1 MKKTNKN
8 TTANTTTAK
17 FENTWA
23 LGLIKNHGRHEMTQ
37 KDIKEFKKDPENV
50 NYGKWIMPE
59 SLIREY
65 ADQVY
70 WYGVIETQNLSES
83 FLREMSKRFKKNQE
97 WYAVSKMYHNF
108 SNAFLKDFA
117 KKLHWNM
124 ISASL
129 TEDQIEMFADKVDWR
144 ELSRCKQLTKEFAK
158 KHVKDID
165 WTEYYLGNYD
175 HYYQGCFC
183 IDTAEDV
190 EWAAK
195 KYKGMFC

>member
-1 MKKTNKN
+1 MKKTE
-8 TTANTTTAK
+8 K

-23 LGLIKNHGRHEMTQ
+23 LGLIEHHGRKEMTN

-59 SLIREY
+59 ELIREY

-83 FLREMSKRFKKNQE
+83 FIREMSKRFKKNQE
-97 WYAVSKMYHNF
+97 WYAVSKHYRHFND
-108 SNAFLKDFA
+108 SFLKDFA
-117 KKLHWNM
+117 KKLHWKE

-129 TEDQIEMFADKVDWR
+129 TEDQIEKFANYVDWH
-144 ELSRCKQLTKEFAK
+144 EISLWKKLTKDFAK

-165 WTEYYLGNYD
+165 WTDYYHGNVD
-175 HYYQGCFC
+175 HWFQGCFC
-183 IDTAEDV
+183 IRSVEEV

-195 KYKGMFC
+195 KYKDMFC

>member
-8 TTANTTTAK
+8 TTTNTTIAK
-17 FENTWA
+17 FENPWA
-23 LGLIKNHGRHEMTQ
+23 LGLVKNHGRHEMTQ
-37 KDIKEFKKDPENV
+37 KDIKEFKKDPEIV

-97 WYAVSKMYHNF
+97 WYAISRHYRHFND
-108 SNAFLKDFA
+108 SFLKDFA
-117 KKLHWNM
+117 KKLHWKE

-129 TEDQIEMFADKVDWR
+129 TEEQIEKFADKVDWLTISQSKT
-144 ELSRCKQLTKEFAK
+144 LSKEFAK
-158 KHVKDID
+158 KHVKDIH
-165 WTEYYLGNYD
+165 WTDYYMHNYD
-175 HYYQGCFC
+175 HWFQGCFC
-183 IDTAEDV
+183 IDTAEEV
-190 EWAAK
+190 EKASK